1 MEKILLLT
9 DSACDLTLEEEAR
22 YGIRVLNLPVSVD
35 GREYIDRVDLTPDEM
50 YRILNPC
57 QELPTTAHLNMV
69 EFAEVFQQVAE
80 EGYTDIIY
88 MGLNSHGSATHSA
101 AVMGKQLFFQ
111 HRPDCVGKLNI
122 HIVDSLSYSYGYG
135 YPLVLAAKRL
145 AEGATARELLDFLQ
159 DFLRHRELY
168 FAMYT
173 LKFAKRSGRIGAAA
187 SFVGEVLGLR
197 PIMAFEGG
205 ENVTADKVRGDK
217 NVVPRLFE
225 YYKQNLDESCPN
237 YVLLMGEDPEPAQQ
251 LQQLIQEYNG
261 QSPDMVG
268 KMGICVAINAGPQ
281 IVGISFRGRQG
292 GHAVA
297 EVE

>member
-1 MEKILLLT
+1 MEKVLLLT
-9 DSACDLTLEEEAR
+9 DSACDLTLEEEQQYA
-22 YGIRVLNLPVSVD
+22 IRVLNMPIGVN
-35 GREYIDRVDLTPDEM
+35 GKEYIDRAEMTPDEM
-50 YRILNPC
+50 YQILNTC
-57 QELPTTAHLNMV
+57 QELPTTSHINMV
-69 EFAEVFQQVAE
+69 EFSEVFCQAAS
-80 EGYTDIIY
+80 EGYTDVIY
-88 MGLNSHGSATHSA
+88 MGINSHGSNCHSA
-101 AVMGKQLFFQ
+101 AVMGKELFYQQ
-111 HRPDCVGKLNI
+111 HPELQGKVHI

-135 YPLVLAAKRL
+135 YPLVLAAQRL
-145 AEGATARELLDFLQ
+145 AQGASVQEILDFLQ

-197 PIMAFEGG
+197 PIMVFEQG

-225 YYKQNLDESCPN
+225 YYKQNVDENCLN
-237 YVLLMGEDPEPAQQ
+237 YVLLMGEDPEPARQ
-251 LQQLIQEYNG
+251 LQQLIEQYNG

-292 GHAVA
+292 GHMVA